1 MWSDVSRLWISYYRR
16 ASAYFYSGDFEASL
30 RDFKQCLALNPSNA
44 YIRSYSFTD
53 SSIRSKVAEVSKIV
67 KRMRFEAAIHVE
79 NISFADQ
86 VIFKD
91 LSGVCSRFL
100 TRRLLSG
107 SGGPHDRLCE

>member
-1 MWSDVSRLWISYYRR
+1 M
-16 ASAYFYSGDFEASL
+16 
-30 RDFKQCLALNPSNA
+30 
-44 YIRSYSFTD
+44 
-53 SSIRSKVAEVSKIV
+53 AEVSKIV
-67 KRMRFEAAIHVE
+67 KKMRFEAAIHVE